1 MTNDLTHVWIEAPL
15 TSDALDR
22 LSGAALL
29 FPVAPPASP
38 IANAGPAQAILASS
52 AIRYDGALFDQ
63 LPKLRIVTRT
73 GIGIDNV
80 NLADATERGIV
91 VCNTPDGPTEST

>member
-1 MTNDLTHVWIEAPL
+1 MPTP
-15 TSDALDR
+15 S
-22 LSGAALL
+22 
-29 FPVAPPASP
+29 
-38 IANAGPAQAILASS
+38 PAQAILASS

-80 NLADATERGIV
+80 NLADATGAASSSATRPTAPPSPPP
-91 VCNTPDGPTEST
+91 NTPWPCC